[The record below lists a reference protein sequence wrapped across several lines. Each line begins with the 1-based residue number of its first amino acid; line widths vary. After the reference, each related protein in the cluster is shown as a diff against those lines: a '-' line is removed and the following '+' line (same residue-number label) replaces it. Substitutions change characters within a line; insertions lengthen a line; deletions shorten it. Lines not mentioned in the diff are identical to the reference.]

1 MGWDA
6 DVQTVSHVDGKGAAL
21 VHCHQCLNS
30 AASCVLST
38 LSLDFS
44 VGAVFSYSLV
54 TPSIR
59 QSQFI
64 EEDIKKPEPF
74 ERKGSAVLFTLHGFL
89 FNATGFLFCA

>member
-1 MGWDA
+1 M
-6 DVQTVSHVDGKGAAL
+6 
-21 VHCHQCLNS
+21 
-30 AASCVLST
+30 LST

-44 VGAVFSYSLV
+44 VGAVFV
-54 TPSIR
+54 FTCDPSIC

-64 EEDIKKPEPF
+64 EEDVKKPELF